1 MVVAANFDHKAH
13 RRQIPLPQ
21 GDVKLVDR
29 LSGRTYQARGE
40 VLEVELPAH
49 GTLMLEIV
57 GKADPTA
64 ITTEKGWLVL
74 DAPKTYERLG
84 DAHLFEIALGAG
96 ETKVVEIAEAT
107 PLTRTLDLAQP
118 TTLDMMKVFV
128 DSPHPTPELKKQLQ
142 DLLAIHREVIDTDE
156 KIANLR
162 DRAAEYRLR
171 MDELNDQ
178 IISLKKVK
186 TATSLSRNLQDKMK
200 DISDRVQKTT
210 IDIVDN
216 QEKLMLA
223 KVRFQDA
230 LAELTLPDAAAHLAV
245 TTP

>member
-1 MVVAANFDHKAH
+1 
-13 RRQIPLPQ
+13 
-21 GDVKLVDR
+21 
-29 LSGRTYQARGE
+29 
-40 VLEVELPAH
+40 
-49 GTLMLEIV
+49 
-57 GKADPTA
+57 
-64 ITTEKGWLVL
+64 VL

-84 DAHLFEIALGAG
+84 DAHLFEIELGAG

-128 DSPHPTPELKKQLQ
+128 DSPHPTAELKKQLQ
-142 DLLAIHREVIDTDE
+142 ELLAIHREVIDTDE

-162 DRAAEYRLR
+162 DRAGEYRVR

-178 IISLKKVK
+178 ILSLKKVK

-230 LAELTLPDAAAHLAV
+230 LAELTLPDAAAHRN
-245 TTP
+245 PPGF